1 MTEDQSHPIITAIK
15 KKLKEI
21 YPWEVLYING
31 KYRPEYQHFTFPIII
46 KTQMMKLLISC
57 HYLLHR

>member
-46 KTQMMKLLISC
+46 KSSNDETPD
-57 HYLLHR
+57 